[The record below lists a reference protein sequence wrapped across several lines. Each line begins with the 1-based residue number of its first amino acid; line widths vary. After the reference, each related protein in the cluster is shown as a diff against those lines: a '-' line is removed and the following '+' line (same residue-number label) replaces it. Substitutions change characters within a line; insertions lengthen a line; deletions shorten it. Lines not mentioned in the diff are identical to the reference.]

1 MVATRILVV
10 DDSVVAG
17 QQITGVLTGTADYEV
32 VGHAKNG
39 AEGMKLYGQHR
50 PDVVLM
56 DLVMPVMDGLQALRA
71 LRAMDAGARVI
82 VLSSL
87 GGVEGKATEAMRLG
101 ALAVVVKPIEADSV
115 RRAIERAMGREA

>member
-1 MVATRILVV
+1 MATRILVV
-10 DDSVVAG
+10 DDSLVAG

-39 AEGMKLYGQHR
+39 AEGMKLYSQHR

-115 RRAIERAMGREA
+115 RKAIERAMGRGA

>member
-1 MVATRILVV
+1 MATRILVV

-17 QQITGVLTGTADYEV
+17 QQIAGVLNGTADYEV

-39 AEGMKLYGQHR
+39 AEGMKLYSQLR
-50 PDVVLM
+50 PDVVLL

-87 GGVEGKATEAMRLG
+87 GGVESKASEAMRLG
-101 ALAVVVKPIEADSV
+101 ALAVVVKPIEAENV
-115 RRAIERAMGREA
+115 RGAIERAMGRGA

>member
-1 MVATRILVV
+1 MATRILVV
-10 DDSVVAG
+10 DDSLVAG
-17 QQITGVLTGTADYEV
+17 QQITGILTGTADYEV

-39 AEGMKLYGQHR
+39 AEGLRLYNQLR

-56 DLVMPVMDGLQALRA
+56 DLVMPVMDGLQALRT

-87 GGVEGKATEAMRLG
+87 GGVESKATEALRMG
-101 ALAVVVKPIEADSV
+101 AVGVIVKPIEANTV
-115 RRAIERAMGREA
+115 RQAIERAMGRGA

>member
-1 MVATRILVV
+1 MQTRILVV

-17 QQITGVLTGTADYEV
+17 HQITGVLKGAGYEV

-39 AEGMKLYGQHR
+39 AEGLKLFNQLK
-50 PDVVLM
+50 PDLVLM

-71 LRAMDAGARVI
+71 LRGMDAGVKVI

-87 GGVEGKATEAMRLG
+87 GGVETKATEAMKLG
-101 ALAVVVKPIEADSV
+101 ALAVVVKPIEAESV
-115 RRAIERAMGREA
+115 RQAVERAMGRAA